1 MNKGNILVTGGGSGI
16 GLAVC
21 KLLAKDG
28 YRVFAGYRNR
38 TVPVEELTDEEK
50 EAIIPVKLD
59 VNDTEAARKVVE
71 DIEKEYGYI
80 NGLVN
85 SAGIT
90 DDVFLMMM
98 SEKSWESVINTDL
111 GSLYHTVTAVLPGM
125 MAAGGGAIVS
135 ISSIAG
141 FKGVTGQTNY
151 CAAKAGLIGFTKALS
166 REVARMNIRVNS
178 VAPGYIETP
187 MTEEIKKKNPRLTK
201 EIPMQ
206 RFGTPLEIAKAVRF
220 LLSDDSSYITGTTLT
235 VDGGVLA

>member
-1 MNKGNILVTGGGSGI
+1 MKKGNVLVTGGGSGI

-21 KLLAKDG
+21 KLLAVDG

-38 TVPVEELTDEEK
+38 MVPTEELSDEEK
-50 EAIIPVKLD
+50 ESIIPVKLD
-59 VNDTEAARKVVE
+59 INDPEAAKRTVE
-71 DIEKEYGYI
+71 EIEKKYGYI

-85 SAGIT
+85 CAGINE
-90 DDVFLMMM
+90 DMLLAMMP
-98 SEKSWESVINTDL
+98 EKSWNAVIDTDL
-111 GSLYHTVTAVLPGM
+111 GSMYHTVTAVLPGM

-141 FKGVTGQTNY
+141 LKGVTGQTNY
-151 CAAKAGLIGFTKALS
+151 CAAKAGLIGFTRALS
-166 REVARMNIRVNS
+166 REVAKMNIRVNA

-187 MTEEIKKKNPRLTK
+187 MIDEVRKKNPRLTR